1 MSGFFQT
8 LLAFAVVIG
17 VLIVFHELGH
27 YLVARA
33 CNVRIL
39 RFSVGFGR
47 VVWSRR
53 IGRDG
58 TEWALSAFP
67 LGGYVKMLDER
78 EGPVAPEE
86 RHRAFNRQSVL
97 RRSLIVVAGPL
108 ANFLLAIL
116 FYWVVFMLGIQELR
130 PVLGEPPPATPAA
143 VAGIQSGERVTHVNG
158 QSIETWQELRWVAL
172 QQLPQGGALR
182 LQVINDRREIS
193 ERVLQLAVP
202 DPEQWDERIIE
213 GLGLVLYRPRI
224 APVVH
229 EVAAGSPGEAA
240 GLRPGDRIV
249 AIDGQAADE
258 WHDLVVAVREGAGRT
273 LEIDIER
280 AGVAVRLQA
289 TPATVEVDGKTIGR
303 LGVQADARGVAK
315 VDMWTTVQHGPLEAA
330 WRALAETR
338 DKSWFTIEMMWRMLV
353 GEVSP
358 RNISGPV
365 TIADYAGQSAELGA
379 VYFLQFMALVS
390 ISLGVL
396 NLLPVPLL
404 DGGHLMYYLYE
415 AIRRAPPS
423 EQAIDLGQRLGFA
436 LLIALMA
443 FAFYNDITRLISG

>member
-27 YLVARA
+27 YVVARL
-33 CNVRIL
+33 CNVRVL

-47 VVWSRR
+47 VLWSRKL
-53 IGRDG
+53 GRDG
-58 TEWALSAFP
+58 TEWAISAFP

-78 EGPVAPEE
+78 EGPVDPSELD
-86 RHRAFNRQSVL
+86 RAFNRQTVL

-116 FYWVVFMLGIQELR
+116 FYWFVFMMGIQELR
-130 PVLGEPPPATPAA
+130 PVLGEPPAATPAA
-143 VAGIQSGERVTHVNG
+143 VAGIQAGERVTHVGG
-158 QSIETWQELRWVAL
+158 QPIETWQELRWAAL
-172 QQLPQGGALR
+172 QQLPVGGELR
-182 LQVINDRREIS
+182 LQVINLRNEIS
-193 ERVLQLAVP
+193 ERVLPLSVP
-202 DPEQWDERIIE
+202 DPEQWGERIID
-213 GLGLVLYRPRI
+213 GLGLVLYRPRVE
-224 APVVH
+224 PVVH
-229 EVAAGSPGEAA
+229 EVAAGSAGASA
-240 GLRPGDRIV
+240 GLQPGDRILT
-249 AIDGQAADE
+249 IDGREADE
-258 WHDLVVAVREGAGRT
+258 WHDLVVAVRESAGKELV
-273 LEIDIER
+273 LEIER
-280 AGVAVRLQA
+280 DDDVLRVIAV
-289 TPATVEVDGKTIGR
+289 PASVEVDGKTIGR
-303 LGVQADARGVAK
+303 LGVQADARKATQ
-315 VDMWTTVQHGPLEAA
+315 VDMWTTVQHGPLDAA
-330 WRALAETR
+330 GRALGETR
-338 DKSWFTIEMMWRMLV
+338 DKSWFTLEMMWRMLV